1 MFKLRPRGQGPSG
14 PSQPPTI
21 ETVRRRARHRLIGA
35 TVLVVAGI
43 VGFSLLFD
51 AQPRPVQ
58 VDVAIEIP
66 SRTEAQPLALP
77 SASATEVAAAAPDE
91 ARVPAP
97 ADAAEPATAPVAQAV
112 NPSPAA
118 ASTPAPDQ
126 PATPAPAPEPV
137 LTPAPS
143 KSPVKPAAPATPAAP
158 ASTVSPAAPPSAPP
172 PAATTGARLVV
183 QVGAYADTRRAQEV
197 RNRLERS
204 GLRTYAQVAQTAE
217 GPRTRVRIGPF
228 DTRAEAERAAERVK
242 ALDLPA
248 VILTL

>member
-21 ETVRRRARHRLIGA
+21 ETVRRRARQRLIGA

-58 VDVAIEIP
+58 VDVAIDIP
-66 SRTEAQPLALP
+66 SRTQAPPLALP
-77 SASATEVAAAAPDE
+77 VPAEAGESAPAEE
-91 ARVPAP
+91 ARLAAP
-97 ADAAEPATAPVAQAV
+97 ADAAEPAPAVVVQAV
-112 NPSPAA
+112 
-118 ASTPAPDQ
+118 PAP
-126 PATPAPAPEPV
+126 PAPPPPAPAPA
-137 LTPAPS
+137 PAPS
-143 KSPVKPAAPATPAAP
+143 PSKSAVTPAAP
-158 ASTVSPAAPPSAPP
+158 PVPSAPP
-172 PAATTGARLVV
+172 TSTPPTSAPAPAPAAAAASASTGARLVV
-183 QVGAYADTRRAQEV
+183 QVGAYADARRAQEV
-197 RNRLERS
+197 RNRLERA

-217 GPRTRVRIGPF
+217 GPRTRVRLGPF
-228 DTRAEAERAAERVK
+228 DSRAEAERAAERVK